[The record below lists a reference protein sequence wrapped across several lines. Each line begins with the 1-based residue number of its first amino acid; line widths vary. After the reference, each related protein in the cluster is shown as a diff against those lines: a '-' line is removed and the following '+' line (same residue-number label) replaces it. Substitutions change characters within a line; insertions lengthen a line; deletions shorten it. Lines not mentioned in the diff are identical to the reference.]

1 MTPIDPTTLDN
12 LALLALDNSVIV
24 HEAGEA
30 PMPFVL
36 VDGLGRIFG
45 FNGHVDLGTGVR
57 TALAQ
62 IVAEELY
69 VRLDQVTMVLGD
81 TARTPDQGATIASDT
96 LQTSA
101 KPLRAAAAQACAL
114 LVQQAARRL
123 NVAGDQVR
131 VAEGEAFVEA
141 GGRRL
146 TFAELVQGQR
156 LRAIVDLSTPVKP
169 AEAYSV
175 VGASA
180 GRVDIPKKATGE
192 LVFVHDMRLPGMLHG
207 RVVRPPYAGVD
218 AGDFVGK
225 SLIAVDE
232 SSIAHIPGVV
242 RVVTQGDFVGVVAE
256 REEQAVVAADALVVK
271 WRPVPRVADL
281 SDIAKALSA
290 RPAAARRLQ
299 DKGDVDEALSGAAT
313 RMTRQYVWP
322 YQMHAS
328 IGPSCAVA
336 DYRNEGLTV
345 WSGTQNPHLL
355 RADLALLL
363 AMPVESID
371 LVRMETS
378 GCYGR
383 NCADDVTADAAL
395 LSRAVCAPVRVQL
408 SRQQEHVW
416 EPKGAGQVMQVD
428 GALDAAGEAVAY
440 DFQTRYP
447 SNGAPTLALLL
458 TGIKSATP
466 EIWQMGDRTSVAPY
480 DVANMRVTV
489 HDMAPI
495 VRASW
500 LRGVS
505 ALPNSFAHE
514 SWIDEAAAMAGV
526 DPVEYRLRYLHD
538 PRGVAVVEATAERAG
553 WSPHVS
559 PRPPRVEDGVLKGQ
573 GFAYALYV
581 HSKFPGYGAA
591 WAAWV
596 ADVSVDPATGEV
608 SVTKVTVGHDAGLM
622 INPAGVEH
630 QIHGNVIQSTSR
642 ALKESVTFDANGV
655 TPTEWGGYPI
665 LTLPEVPEIDVVM
678 VPRPDQ
684 PPLGVGESAS
694 VPSAAAIANA
704 IFDATGVR
712 LREPPFTP
720 EKVRAGLAA
729 AGLLTPPAPAPPP
742 QLARPAARRRWTWPS
757 AATVASAAVGLFGL
771 IAAFAPFRAAIA
783 PAGPVDLSLYTSKTI
798 ERGRLLAAVG
808 DCAVCHTAPGG
819 ARNAGGR
826 ALETPFGRVYST
838 NLTPDPETGIGR
850 WSYTAFER
858 AMREGVSRD
867 GNHLYPAFPYTAYAR
882 TADADLQAL
891 YAYLMSQP
899 AVRAET
905 PQTRLTFPLNL
916 RPLMAAWNA
925 LFHRAT
931 AYSDNPA
938 RSAEWN
944 RGAYLVEGLGHCSA
958 CHSPRNLLGA
968 EQGGAAHL
976 TGGVVEGWDA
986 PALGRLHI
994 GPAPWLEADYYAYL
1008 RTGHSPRHGSALG
1021 PMSPV
1026 IDELGA
1032 LPDQD
1037 IKAMAVYLASLAGP
1051 GVGAGDQ
1058 AAQVAVA
1065 EARAERLGAEIRSP
1079 ASSLY
1084 EGACAVCHEAQPLID
1099 HYAPRPSL
1107 ALSSAVHAA
1116 RPDNLIRIVL
1126 EGSLHAAG
1134 AGRPGGM
1141 PSFAGSLNDRQLT
1154 ELTAY
1159 VRGRFASDK
1168 PAWGD
1173 LGAVVKRVRVE
1184 VHAGPKGWGGMK

>member
-12 LALLALDNSVIV
+12 LALLALDDSLIV

-36 VDGLGRIFG
+36 VDGAGRIFG

-114 LVQQAARRL
+114 LVQEAARRL

-131 VAEGEAFVEA
+131 LADGAAFVEA
-141 GGRRL
+141 DGRRL
-146 TFAELVQGQR
+146 SFAELVQGRR
-156 LRAIVDLSTPVKP
+156 LRAVVDLSTAVKP
-169 AEAYSV
+169 PETYSV
-175 VGASA
+175 VGASV

-256 REEQAVVAADALVVK
+256 REEQAIAAADALVVE
-271 WRPVPRVADL
+271 WRPVPQPTDL
-281 SDIAKALSA
+281 SDIARALSA
-290 RPAAARRLQ
+290 QPSAPRRLQ
-299 DKGDVDEALSGAAT
+299 DKGDVDAALGGAAT

-336 DYRNEGLTV
+336 DYRDEGLRV

-395 LSRAVCAPVRVQL
+395 LSRAVGAPVRVQL
-408 SRQQEHVW
+408 SRQQEHLW
-416 EPKGAGQVMQVD
+416 EPKGAGQLMQVD
-428 GALDAAGEAVAY
+428 GALDEGGEAIAY

-458 TGIKSATP
+458 TGMKSATP
-466 EIWQMGDRTSVAPY
+466 DVWQMGDRTSVAPY
-480 DVANMRVTV
+480 DLANMRVTV

-559 PRPPRVEDGVLKGQ
+559 PRPRQVEGGVLKGR

-608 SVTKVTVGHDAGLM
+608 AVTKVTVGHDAGLM
-622 INPAGVEH
+622 INPAGVQH

-642 ALKESVTFDANGV
+642 ALKESVAFDAGGV

-729 AGLLTPPAPAPPP
+729 AGLLAPPPAPAPPP
-742 QLARPAARRRWTWPS
+742 LAKPAARPRWTWPS
-757 AATVASAAVGLFGL
+757 AVAVGSALVGLAGMVAGLTLFR
-771 IAAFAPFRAAIA
+771 PAIA
-783 PAGPVDLSLYTSKTI
+783 PAGPVDLSLYTPETI
-798 ERGRLLAAVG
+798 ARGRLLAAVG
-808 DCAVCHTAPGG
+808 DCTVCHTAPGG
-819 ARNAGGR
+819 ARNAGGL

-858 AMREGVSRD
+858 AMREGISRD
-867 GNHLYPAFPYTAYAR
+867 GHHLYPAFPYTAYTR
-882 TADADLQAL
+882 TTDADLQAL

-899 AVRAET
+899 PVKAKT
-905 PQTRLTFPLNL
+905 PPARLSFPFSM

-925 LFHRAT
+925 LFHRAG
-931 AYSDNPA
+931 AYTDAPA
-938 RSAEWN
+938 QSAEWN

-958 CHSPRNLLGA
+958 CHSPRNALGA

-986 PALGRLHI
+986 PALGRLHV
-994 GPAPWLEADYYAYL
+994 GPAPWRAEDYYAYL

-1026 IDELGA
+1026 IDELAA
-1032 LPDQD
+1032 LPDAD
-1037 IKAMAVYLASLAGP
+1037 IRAMAVYLASLADP
-1051 GVGAGDQ
+1051 GVEAHDQ
-1058 AAQVAVA
+1058 AAGVADA
-1065 EARAERLGAEIRSP
+1065 QARAIRVGAQIRSP
-1079 ASSLY
+1079 ASRLY
-1084 EGACAVCHEAQPLID
+1084 DGACAVCHEADPLID
-1099 HYAPRPSL
+1099 HHAPRPAL
-1107 ALSSAVHAA
+1107 ALSSAIHAA

-1126 EGSLHAAG
+1126 EGSLGSAG

-1141 PSFAGSLNDRQLT
+1141 PSFAGSLTDRQLA

-1159 VRGRFASDK
+1159 LRARFASDK
-1168 PAWGD
+1168 PAWPASE
-1173 LGAVVKRVRVE
+1173 AVVNRLRAE
-1184 VHAGPKGWGGMK
+1184 RLARRRPY

>member
-1 MTPIDPTTLDN
+1 LTPVDPTTLDN
-12 LALLALDNSVIV
+12 LALLALDDSLIV

-36 VDGLGRIFG
+36 VDGSGRIFG
-45 FNGHVDLGTGVR
+45 FNGHVDLGTGIR

-96 LQTSA
+96 LQNSA

-114 LVQQAARRL
+114 LIQQAARRL

-131 VAEGEAFVEA
+131 LAEGAAFVEA
-141 GGRRL
+141 DGRRVS
-146 TFAELVQGQR
+146 FAELVQGQR
-156 LRAIVDLSTPVKP
+156 LRAVVDLSTPVKP
-169 AEAYSV
+169 PEAYSV
-175 VGASA
+175 VGASV

-192 LVFVHDMRLPGMLHG
+192 LVFVHDVRRPGMLHG

-225 SLIAVDE
+225 SLIGVDE
-232 SSIAHIPGVV
+232 GSIAHIPGVV

-256 REEQAVVAADALVVK
+256 REEQAVAAAEALVVR
-271 WRPVPRVADL
+271 WRPAPRVADL

-290 RPAAARRLQ
+290 QTSAPRRLQ
-299 DKGDVDEALSGAAT
+299 DKGDVDEALNGAAT
-313 RMTRQYVWP
+313 RLTRQYVWP

-336 DYRNEGLTV
+336 DYRDGGLRV

-355 RADLALLL
+355 RADLALLMGL
-363 AMPVESID
+363 PVEQID

-395 LSRAVCAPVRVQL
+395 LSRAVGAPVRVQL

-416 EPKGAGQVMQVD
+416 EPKGAGQLMQVD
-428 GALDAAGEAVAY
+428 GALDAAGEAIAY

-447 SNGAPTLALLL
+447 SAGAPTLALLL

-466 EIWQMGDRTSVAPY
+466 EVWQMGDRTSVAPY
-480 DVANMRVTV
+480 DLAHMRVTV

-526 DPVEYRLRYLHD
+526 DPVEYRLRYLRD

-559 PRPPRVEDGVLKGQ
+559 PRPPRVEDGVLKGR

-608 SVTKVTVGHDAGLM
+608 AVTKVTVGHDAGLM
-622 INPAGVEH
+622 INPAGVQH

-642 ALKESVTFDANGV
+642 ALKESVAFDASGV

-665 LTLPEVPEIDVVM
+665 LTHPEVPAIDVVM

-729 AGLLTPPAPAPPP
+729 AGLLASPPPAPPP
-742 QLARPAARRRWTWPS
+742 QLAAPATRRGWTWPS
-757 AATVASAAVGLFGL
+757 AATVVSAFLGLAGMVGALTLFR
-771 IAAFAPFRAAIA
+771 PAIA
-783 PAGPVDLSLYTSKTI
+783 PIGPADLSLYTSEAI
-798 ERGRLLAAVG
+798 ERGRLVAAVG

-858 AMREGVSRD
+858 AMREGISRD
-867 GNHLYPAFPYTAYAR
+867 GHHLYPAFPYTAYAR
-882 TADADLQAL
+882 TTDPDLQAL

-899 AVRAET
+899 AVKAKT
-905 PQTRLTFPLNL
+905 PPTRLAFPFNV

-925 LFHRAT
+925 LFHRES
-931 AYSDNPA
+931 AYSDDPA
-938 RSAEWN
+938 QSAAWN

-958 CHSPRNLLGA
+958 CHSPRNLFGA

-986 PALGRLHI
+986 PALGRLHV
-994 GPAPWLEADYYAYL
+994 GPAPWRAEDYYAYL
-1008 RTGHSPRHGSALG
+1008 RTGHSPNHGSALG

-1026 IDELGA
+1026 IDELAA

-1037 IKAMAVYLASLAGP
+1037 IKAMAVYLASLADP
-1051 GVGAGDQ
+1051 AVGAGDQ
-1058 AAQVAVA
+1058 AARVADA
-1065 EARAERLGAEIRSP
+1065 EARAMRVGAQIRSP
-1079 ASSLY
+1079 ASQLY
-1084 EGACAVCHEAQPLID
+1084 QGACAACHEAQPLID
-1099 HYAPRPSL
+1099 HYAPRPAL

-1116 RPDNLIRIVL
+1116 RPDNLVRVVL
-1126 EGSLHAAG
+1126 EGSLKSAG

-1141 PSFAGSLNDRQLT
+1141 PSFAGSLNDRQVT

-1159 VRGRFASDK
+1159 VRARFASDK
-1168 PAWGD
+1168 PAWRD
-1173 LGAVVKRVRVE
+1173 VGATVKRVRLE
-1184 VHAGPKGWGGMK
+1184 VDAGR

>member
-1 MTPIDPTTLDN
+1 
-12 LALLALDNSVIV
+12 
-24 HEAGEA
+24 
-30 PMPFVL
+30 MPFVL
-36 VDGLGRIFG
+36 VDSAGQIFG
-45 FNGHVDLGTGVR
+45 FNGHVDLGTGIR

-69 VRLDQVTMVLGD
+69 VCLDQVTMVLGD

-96 LQTSA
+96 LQNSA

-114 LVQQAARRL
+114 LVQEAARRL
-123 NVAGDQVR
+123 NVAADQIR
-131 VAEGEAFVEA
+131 LAEGAVFVEA
-141 GGRRL
+141 EGRRFSF
-146 TFAELVQGQR
+146 TELVQGQK
-156 LRAIVDLSTPVKP
+156 LRAVVDLSTAVKLP
-169 AEAYSV
+169 ETYSV
-175 VGASA
+175 VGASV
-180 GRVDIPKKATGE
+180 GRVDIPKKATGG
-192 LVFVHDMRLPGMLHG
+192 LVFVHDLRLPGMLHG

-225 SLIAVDE
+225 SLIAVHE

-256 REEQAVVAADALVVK
+256 REEQAVAAAEALVVE
-271 WRPVPRVADL
+271 WRPVPRVTDL
-281 SDIAKALSA
+281 SDIAQALSA
-290 RPAAARRLQ
+290 QPSAPRRLQ
-299 DKGDVDEALSGAAT
+299 DKGDVDGALGEAAT

-322 YQMHAS
+322 YQMHGS

-336 DYRNEGLTV
+336 DYRDEGLKV

-363 AMPVESID
+363 GLAVESID

-395 LSRAVCAPVRVQL
+395 LSRAVGAPVRVQL
-408 SRQQEHVW
+408 SRQQEHLW
-416 EPKGAGQVMQVD
+416 EPKGAGQLMQVD
-428 GALDAAGEAVAY
+428 GALDDTGQAVAY

-466 EIWQMGDRTSVAPY
+466 EVWQMGDRTSVAPY
-480 DVANMRVTV
+480 DLANMRVTV

-559 PRPPRVEDGVLKGQ
+559 PRPPRVEDGVLKGR

-596 ADVSVDPATGEV
+596 ADVSVDPVTGEV
-608 SVTKVTVGHDAGLM
+608 AVTKVTVGHDAGLM
-622 INPAGVEH
+622 INPAGVQH

-642 ALKESVTFDANGV
+642 ALKESVAFDAGGAV
-655 TPTEWGGYPI
+655 PAEWGGYPI
-665 LTLPEVPEIDVVM
+665 LTLPEIPEIDVVM

-729 AGLLTPPAPAPPP
+729 AGLLTPPAVSPAPPSSP
-742 QLARPAARRRWTWPS
+742 LPIARRRWTWPTT
-757 AATVASAAVGLFGL
+757 ATVASAVAGLAGL
-771 IAAFAPFRAAIA
+771 AAAFVPFRPAIA
-783 PAGPVDLSLYTSKTI
+783 PTGPADLSLYTSETI
-798 ERGRLLAAVG
+798 ARGRLLAAAG
-808 DCAVCHTAPGG
+808 DCAVCHTAPSG

-858 AMREGVSRD
+858 AMREGISRD
-867 GNHLYPAFPYTAYAR
+867 GHHLYPAFPYTAYAR
-882 TADADLQAL
+882 TRDADLQAL

-899 AVRAET
+899 PVKAET
-905 PQTRLTFPLNL
+905 PPTRLSFPFSV

-925 LFHRAT
+925 LFHRASV
-931 AYSDNPA
+931 YSDDPA
-938 RSAEWN
+938 QSAAWN

-958 CHSPRNLLGA
+958 CHSPRNLFGA
-968 EQGGAAHL
+968 EQGGTGHL
-976 TGGVVEGWDA
+976 AGGVVDGWDA
-986 PALGRLHI
+986 PALGRLHV
-994 GPAPWLEADYYAYL
+994 GPAAWREDDYYAYL

-1026 IDELGA
+1026 IDELSA

-1037 IKAMAVYLASLAGP
+1037 IKAMAVYLASLADP
-1051 GVGAGDQ
+1051 AVGARDQ
-1058 AAQVAVA
+1058 AAQVV
-1065 EARAERLGAEIRSP
+1065 GAEERAMRVGAEVRSP
-1079 ASSLY
+1079 VSRLY
-1084 EGACAVCHEAQPLID
+1084 NGACAVCHEAQPLID

-1154 ELTAY
+1154 DLAAY
-1159 VRGRFASDK
+1159 LRIRFASDK
-1168 PAWGD
+1168 PAWRD
-1173 LGAVVKRVRVE
+1173 VGAVVKRVRLE
-1184 VHAGPKGWGGMK
+1184 HTR

>member
-1 MTPIDPTTLDN
+1 MSLIDPTTLDN
-12 LALLALDNSVIV
+12 HTLLALDDSLIV

-36 VDGLGRIFG
+36 VDGMGRIFG

-69 VRLDQVTMVLGD
+69 VRLDQVAMVLGD

-114 LVQQAARRL
+114 LVQEAARRL
-123 NVAGDQVR
+123 NVSVDQVR
-131 VAEGEAFVEA
+131 LSEGAAFVEA
-141 GGRRL
+141 EGRRL
-146 TFAELVQGQR
+146 SFAELVQGHR
-156 LRAIVDLSTPVKP
+156 LRAVLDLATPVKP
-169 AEAYSV
+169 PETYSV
-175 VGASA
+175 VGASV
-180 GRVDIPKKATGE
+180 GRVDIPKKATGA

-242 RVVTQGDFVGVVAE
+242 RVVTQGDFVGVVTE
-256 REEQAVVAADALVVK
+256 REEQAVAAAEALVVQ
-271 WRPVPRVADL
+271 WRPVPHVTDL
-281 SDIAKALSA
+281 SDIAEALSA
-290 RPAAARRLQ
+290 QPSTPRRLQ

-322 YQMHAS
+322 YQMHGS

-336 DYRNEGLTV
+336 DYREEGLTV

-355 RADLALLL
+355 RADLALLMGL
-363 AMPVESID
+363 PVEQIN

-395 LSRAVCAPVRVQL
+395 LSRAVGAPVRVQL

-428 GALDAAGEAVAY
+428 GALDEAGSAIAY

-458 TGIKSATP
+458 TGIKSASP
-466 EIWQMGDRTSVAPY
+466 EVWRMGDRTSVAPY
-480 DVANMRVTV
+480 DLANMRVTV

-559 PRPPRVEDGVLKGQ
+559 PRPPRVEDGVLKGR

-608 SVTKVTVGHDAGLM
+608 AVTKVTVGHDAGLM
-622 INPAGVEH
+622 INPAGVQH

-642 ALKESVTFDANGV
+642 ALKESVAFDAGGV
-655 TPTEWGGYPI
+655 TPTEWGAYPI

-678 VPRPDQ
+678 ISRPDQ
-684 PPLGVGESAS
+684 PPLGAGESAS

-729 AGLLTPPAPAPPP
+729 AGLLPPPAPAPPP
-742 QLARPAARRRWTWPS
+742 RLTREATPRRWSWPS
-757 AATVASAAVGLFGL
+757 AATVASLLVGMAGL
-771 IAAFAPFRAAIA
+771 VGAMAPFRAAIPPVG
-783 PAGPVDLSLYTSKTI
+783 PADLSLYTPQTI
-798 ERGRLLAAVG
+798 ARGRLLAAAG

-819 ARNAGGR
+819 ARNAGGL

-867 GNHLYPAFPYTAYAR
+867 GHHLYPAFPYTAYAR
-882 TADADLQAL
+882 TTDADLQAL
-891 YAYLMSQP
+891 YAYLMSQA
-899 AVRAET
+899 AVKAE
-905 PQTRLTFPLNL
+905 PPPTRLAFPFSV
-916 RPLMAAWNA
+916 RPLMAVWNA
-925 LFHRAT
+925 LFHRAS
-931 AYSDNPA
+931 AYSDDPA
-938 RSAEWN
+938 QSPEWN

-958 CHSPRNLLGA
+958 CHSPRNLFGA
-968 EQGGAAHL
+968 EQGGAARL
-976 TGGVVEGWDA
+976 SGGVVEGWDA
-986 PALGRLHI
+986 PALGRLHV
-994 GPAPWLEADYYAYL
+994 GPAPWRADDFYAYL

-1032 LPDQD
+1032 LPDAD
-1037 IKAMAVYLASLAGP
+1037 IKAMAVYLGSLADP

-1058 AAQVAVA
+1058 AAEVASA
-1065 EARAERLGAEIRSP
+1065 EARAERAAKQIRST

-1084 EGACAVCHEAQPLID
+1084 EGACAVCHEAQPLVD

-1141 PSFAGSLNDRQLT
+1141 PSFASSLKDRQLT
-1154 ELTAY
+1154 ELAAY
-1159 VRGRFASDK
+1159 LRARFASDK
-1168 PAWGD
+1168 PAWGSV
-1173 LGAVVKRVRVE
+1173 GSVIKRVRLQRL
-1184 VHAGPKGWGGMK
+1184 GSRKSR

>member
-1 MTPIDPTTLDN
+1 MTPVDPTTLDS
-12 LALLALDNSVIV
+12 LALLALDDSLIV

-36 VDGLGRIFG
+36 VDGAGRIFG

-123 NVAGDQVR
+123 NVAADQVR
-131 VAEGEAFVEA
+131 LAQGAAFVQ
-141 GGRRL
+141 GDGRRFS
-146 TFAELVQGQR
+146 FAELVQGQR
-156 LRAIVDLSTPVKP
+156 LRAVVDLSISVKP
-169 AEAYSV
+169 PEAYCV
-175 VGASA
+175 VGASV

-207 RVVRPPYAGVD
+207 RVVRPPCAGVD

-232 SSIAHIPGVV
+232 SSIAHIPGVIKV
-242 RVVTQGDFVGVVAE
+242 ATQGDFVGVVAE
-256 REEQAVVAADALVVK
+256 REEQAVAAAEALVVK
-271 WRPVPRVADL
+271 WRPTPRVTDL
-281 SDIAKALSA
+281 SDIAQALSA
-290 RPAAARRLQ
+290 QPAAPRRLQ
-299 DKGDVDEALSGAAT
+299 DKGDVDAALGGAAT
-313 RMTRQYVWP
+313 RLTRQYVWP

-336 DYRNEGLTV
+336 DYRGEALRV

-363 AMPVESID
+363 GLEVERID
-371 LVRMETS
+371 LVRMEAS

-395 LSRAVCAPVRVQL
+395 LSRAVGAPVRVQL

-416 EPKGAGQVMQVD
+416 EPKGAGQLMQVD
-428 GALDAAGEAVAY
+428 GALDAAGEAIAY

-480 DVANMRVTV
+480 DLANMRVTV

-559 PRPPRVEDGVLKGQ
+559 PRRPHVEDGVLKGR

-596 ADVSVDPATGEV
+596 ADVSVDPTTGEV
-608 SVTKVTVGHDAGLM
+608 AVTKVTVGHDAGLM
-622 INPAGVEH
+622 INPAGVKH

-642 ALKESVTFDANGV
+642 ALKESVAFDAHGV

-665 LTLPEVPEIDVVM
+665 LTAPEVPEIDVVM

-694 VPSAAAIANA
+694 APSAAAIANA

-742 QLARPAARRRWTWPS
+742 QLAAPAAPRRWTWPS
-757 AATVASAAVGLFGL
+757 AATVASAFVGLAGMVGAL
-771 IAAFAPFRAAIA
+771 TLLRPEIA
-783 PAGPVDLSLYTSKTI
+783 PIGRADLSLYTPETI
-798 ERGRLLAAVG
+798 ARGRLLAAVG

-819 ARNAGGR
+819 ARNAGGL

-867 GNHLYPAFPYTAYAR
+867 GHHLYPAFPYTAYAR
-882 TADADLQAL
+882 TTDADLQAL

-899 AVRAET
+899 PVKAKT
-905 PQTRLTFPLNL
+905 PTTRLAFPFNV

-925 LFHRAT
+925 LFHRAS
-931 AYSDNPA
+931 AYSDDPA

-944 RGAYLVEGLGHCSA
+944 RGAYLVEGPGHCSA
-958 CHSPRNLLGA
+958 CHSPRNVFGA

-976 TGGVVEGWDA
+976 TGGVVDGWDA
-986 PALGRLHI
+986 PALGRLHV
-994 GPAPWLEADYYAYL
+994 GPAVWRAEDYYAYL

-1032 LPDQD
+1032 LPDTD
-1037 IKAMAVYLASLAGP
+1037 IRAMAVYLASLGEP
-1051 GVGAGDQ
+1051 GVEAGDQ
-1058 AAQVAVA
+1058 AAQVEAA
-1065 EARAERLGAEIRSP
+1065 EARAIDAGAAIRSP
-1079 ASSLY
+1079 VSRLY
-1084 EGACAVCHEAQPLID
+1084 EGACAVCHEAQPSID

-1116 RPDNLIRIVL
+1116 RPDTLIRIVL
-1126 EGSLHAAG
+1126 EGSLKSAG
-1134 AGRPGGM
+1134 GGRPGGM

-1154 ELTAY
+1154 ELMSY
-1159 VRGRFASDK
+1159 VRRRFASDK
-1168 PAWGD
+1168 PAWRD
-1173 LGAVVKRVRVE
+1173 VGAVVKRLRGEPVGLGSRRP
-1184 VHAGPKGWGGMK
+1184 G

>member
-1 MTPIDPTTLDN
+1 MIPVDPTTLDN
-12 LALLALDNSVIV
+12 QALLALDDSLIV

-36 VDGLGRIFG
+36 VDGAGRVFG

-131 VAEGEAFVEA
+131 LAEGAAFVQGDE
-141 GGRRL
+141 RRL
-146 TFAELVQGQR
+146 LFAELVQGER
-156 LRAIVDLSTPVKP
+156 LRAVLDLSAAVKP
-169 AEAYSV
+169 RDAYSV
-175 VGASA
+175 VGASV

-225 SLIAVDE
+225 SLIGVDE

-256 REEQAVVAADALVVK
+256 REEQAVAAADALVVK
-271 WRPVPRVADL
+271 WRPSPRVTDL

-290 RPAAARRLQ
+290 QTSAPRRLQ
-299 DKGDVDEALSGAAT
+299 DKGDVDEALSGAET
-313 RMTRQYVWP
+313 RLTRQYVWP

-336 DYRNEGLTV
+336 DYRDEALRV

-355 RADLALLL
+355 CADLALLL
-363 AMPVESID
+363 GLEVERID

-395 LSRAVCAPVRVQL
+395 LSRAVGAPVRVQL

-428 GALDAAGEAVAY
+428 GALDATGEAIAY

-466 EIWQMGDRTSVAPY
+466 EVWQMGDRTSVAPY
-480 DVANMRVTV
+480 DLANMRVTV

-559 PRPPRVEDGVLKGQ
+559 PRPPRVEDGVLKGR

-608 SVTKVTVGHDAGLM
+608 AVTKVTVGHDAGLM
-622 INPAGVEH
+622 INPAGVQH

-642 ALKESVTFDANGV
+642 ALKESVTFDAGGV

-665 LTLPEVPEIDVVM
+665 LTHPEVPEIDVVM

-729 AGLLTPPAPAPPP
+729 AGLLTPPAPAPALPP
-742 QLARPAARRRWTWPS
+742 QLATPAIRRRWTWPS
-757 AATVASAAVGLFGL
+757 AAMVAGAFVGLAGMVGAVTL
-771 IAAFAPFRAAIA
+771 FRPAIA
-783 PAGPVDLSLYTSKTI
+783 SVGPADLSLYTSETI
-798 ERGRLLAAVG
+798 ERGWLLAAAG

-819 ARNAGGR
+819 ARNAGGL

-858 AMREGVSRD
+858 AMREGISRD
-867 GNHLYPAFPYTAYAR
+867 GHHLYPAFPYTAYAR
-882 TADADLQAL
+882 TTDADLQAL

-899 AVRAET
+899 PVKAET
-905 PQTRLTFPLNL
+905 PRTRLAFPFNL
-916 RPLMAAWNA
+916 RPMMAVWNA
-925 LFHRAT
+925 LFHRAS
-931 AYSDNPA
+931 AYSDDPEK
-938 RSAEWN
+938 SPEWN
-944 RGAYLVEGLGHCSA
+944 RGAYLVQGLGHCSA

-968 EQGGAAHL
+968 EQAGTAHL
-976 TGGVVEGWDA
+976 TGGVVDGWDA
-986 PALGRLHI
+986 PALGRLHV
-994 GPAPWLEADYYAYL
+994 GPAAWRADDYYAYL

-1026 IDELGA
+1026 IDELSA
-1032 LPDQD
+1032 LPDAD
-1037 IKAMAVYLASLAGP
+1037 IKAMAVYLASRADP
-1051 GVGAGDQ
+1051 AVGTGDQ
-1058 AAQVAVA
+1058 AAQVATA
-1065 EARAERLGAEIRSP
+1065 EAQAKQVGAAIRSP
-1079 ASSLY
+1079 VSRLY

-1141 PSFAGSLNDRQLT
+1141 PSFASSLNDRQLT
-1154 ELTAY
+1154 ELAAY
-1159 VRGRFASDK
+1159 VRARFASDK
-1168 PAWGD
+1168 PAWRD
-1173 LGAVVKRVRVE
+1173 VDRVVKRVRS
-1184 VHAGPKGWGGMK
+1184 GLNN

>member
-1 MTPIDPTTLDN
+1 MTTFDPTTLDN
-12 LALLALDNSVIV
+12 LALLALDDSLIV
-24 HEAGEA
+24 HEAGEG

-36 VDGLGRIFG
+36 VDGAGRIFG
-45 FNGHVDLGTGVR
+45 FNGHVDLGTGIR

-123 NVAGDQVR
+123 NVAGDRVR
-131 VAEGEAFVEA
+131 LAEGAALVEA
-141 GGRRL
+141 DGRRL
-146 TFAELVQGQR
+146 SFAELVQGRR
-156 LRAIVDLSTPVKP
+156 LRAVVDLSTPVKP
-169 AEAYSV
+169 PQTYSV
-175 VGASA
+175 VGASV
-180 GRVDIPKKATGE
+180 GRVDIPKKATGA
-192 LVFVHDMRLPGMLHG
+192 LVFVHDMRLPSMLHG

-242 RVVTQGDFVGVVAE
+242 KVVTEGDFVGVVAE
-256 REEQAVVAADALVVK
+256 REEQAVAAADALVVQ
-271 WRPVPRVADL
+271 WRPVPCVTDL
-281 SDIAKALSA
+281 SDIASALSA
-290 RPAAARRLQ
+290 QTSAPRRLQ
-299 DKGDVDEALSGAAT
+299 NKGDVDEALSGAAT

-322 YQMHAS
+322 YQMHGS

-336 DYRNEGLTV
+336 DYRPEGLTV

-363 AMPVESID
+363 GLPVERID

-395 LSRAVCAPVRVQL
+395 LSRAAGAPVRVQL

-416 EPKGAGQVMQVD
+416 EPKGAGQLMQVD

-458 TGIKSATP
+458 TRIKSATP
-466 EIWQMGDRTSVAPY
+466 EIWQMGDRTSIAPY
-480 DVANMRVTV
+480 DLANMRVTV

-526 DPVEYRLRYLHD
+526 DPVEYRLRYLRD

-559 PRPPRVEDGVLKGQ
+559 PRPRHVEDGVFKGR

-596 ADVSVDPATGEV
+596 ADVSVDPTTGEV
-608 SVTKVTVGHDAGLM
+608 AVTKVTVGHDAGLM
-622 INPAGVEH
+622 INPAGVQH

-642 ALKESVTFDANGV
+642 ALKESVGFDAHGV
-655 TPTEWGGYPI
+655 MPTEWGGYPI
-665 LTLPEVPEIDVVM
+665 LTMPEVPEIDVVM

-729 AGLLTPPAPAPPP
+729 AGLLAPPAPAPAPAPP
-742 QLARPAARRRWTWPS
+742 SALAAPAARRGWTWPS
-757 AATVASAAVGLFGL
+757 AVTVASAFVGLAGMVSAL
-771 IAAFAPFRAAIA
+771 TLFRPAIA
-783 PAGPVDLSLYTSKTI
+783 PAAPADLSLYTSETI

-819 ARNAGGR
+819 ARNAGGL
-826 ALETPFGRVYST
+826 ALETPFGRIYST

-858 AMREGVSRD
+858 AMREGISRD
-867 GNHLYPAFPYTAYAR
+867 GRHLYPAFPYTAYAR
-882 TADADLQAL
+882 TTDADLQAL

-899 AVRAET
+899 AVKAQT
-905 PQTRLTFPLNL
+905 PPTRLSFPFSL
-916 RPLMAAWNA
+916 RPLMAVWNA
-925 LFHRAT
+925 LFLRAS
-931 AYSDNPA
+931 AHSDDPVQ
-938 RSAEWN
+938 SAEWN

-958 CHSPRNLLGA
+958 CHSPRNVFGA
-968 EQGGAAHL
+968 EEGGDAHL
-976 TGGVVEGWDA
+976 AGGVIEGWDA
-986 PALGRLHI
+986 PALGRAHV
-994 GPAPWLEADYYAYL
+994 GPASWREEDYYAYL

-1026 IDELGA
+1026 IDQLGA

-1037 IKAMAVYLASLAGP
+1037 IKAMAVYLASLADP
-1051 GVGAGDQ
+1051 AVGAGDQ
-1058 AAQVAVA
+1058 AAQVASA
-1065 EARAERLGAEIRSP
+1065 EARAMRAGAEIRSP
-1079 ASSLY
+1079 ASRLY
-1084 EGACAVCHEAQPLID
+1084 EGACAVCHEVQPLID

-1107 ALSSAVHAA
+1107 ALSSAVHAP
-1116 RPDNLIRIVL
+1116 RPDTLIRIVL
-1126 EGSLHAAG
+1126 EGSLKSAG

-1154 ELTAY
+1154 DLAAY
-1159 VRGRFASDK
+1159 VRARFASDK
-1168 PAWGD
+1168 PAWRDVG
-1173 LGAVVKRVRVE
+1173 GVVRRLRAAR
-1184 VHAGPKGWGGMK
+1184 HR

>member
-1 MTPIDPTTLDN
+1 LTPIDPTTLDK
-12 LALLALDNSVIV
+12 LALLALDDSLIV

-30 PMPFVL
+30 PLPFVL
-36 VDGLGRIFG
+36 VDGLGRVFG

-69 VRLDQVTMVLGD
+69 LRLDQVTMVLGD
-81 TARTPDQGATIASDT
+81 TARTPNQGATIASDT

-114 LVQQAARRL
+114 LVQEAALRL
-123 NVAGDQVR
+123 NVAADEVR
-131 VAEGEAFVEA
+131 LAEGAAFVE
-141 GGRRL
+141 GEGRRL
-146 TFAELVQGQR
+146 SFAELVRGQR
-156 LRAIVDLSTPVKP
+156 RRAVVDLATPVKP
-169 AEAYSV
+169 PEAYSL
-175 VGASA
+175 VGASV
-180 GRVDIPKKATGE
+180 GRVDIPRKASGD
-192 LVFVHDMRLPGMLHG
+192 LVFVHDMRRPGMLHG

-225 SLIAVDE
+225 SLIGVDE

-242 RVVTQGDFVGVVAE
+242 AVVTQGDFVGVVAE
-256 REEQAVVAADALVVK
+256 REEQAVAAADALVVE
-271 WRPVPRVADL
+271 WRPTPRVTDL

-290 RPAAARRLQ
+290 QPSTPRRLQ
-299 DKGDVDEALSGAAT
+299 DKGDVDAALGQAAT
-313 RMTRQYVWP
+313 RLTRQYVWP

-336 DYRNEGLTV
+336 DYREDGLTV
-345 WSGTQNPHLL
+345 WSGTQNPHPL

-363 AMPVESID
+363 GLPVERID
-371 LVRMETS
+371 LIRMETS

-395 LSRAVCAPVRVQL
+395 LSRAVGAPVRVQL

-416 EPKGAGQVMQVD
+416 EPKGAGQLMQVD
-428 GALDAAGEAVAY
+428 GALDDGGEAIAY

-458 TGIKSATP
+458 TGMKSATP
-466 EIWQMGDRTSVAPY
+466 EVWQMGDRTSVAPY
-480 DVANMRVTV
+480 DLPNMRVTV

-559 PRPPRVEDGVLKGQ
+559 PRPPRVEDGVLKGR

-596 ADVSVDPATGEV
+596 ADVSVDPTTGEV
-608 SVTKVTVGHDAGLM
+608 AVTKVTVGHDAGLM
-622 INPAGVEH
+622 INPAGVQH

-642 ALKESVTFDANGV
+642 ALKESVAFDAGGV
-655 TPTEWGGYPI
+655 APAEWGGYPI
-665 LTLPEVPEIDVVM
+665 LTHPEVPEIEVVM

-720 EKVRAGLAA
+720 EKVRAALAA

-742 QLARPAARRRWTWPS
+742 LAKPAARPRWTWPS
-757 AATVASAAVGLFGL
+757 AVAIGSALVGLAGMVAGL
-771 IAAFAPFRAAIA
+771 TLFRPAIA
-783 PAGPVDLSLYTSKTI
+783 PVGPVDLSLYTPETI
-798 ERGRLLAAVG
+798 ARGRVLAAVG

-826 ALETPFGRVYST
+826 ALETPFGLIYST
-838 NLTPDPETGIGR
+838 NLTPDPDTGIGR

-858 AMREGVSRD
+858 AMRQGISRD
-867 GNHLYPAFPYTAYAR
+867 GHHLYPAFPYTAYAR
-882 TADADLQAL
+882 TRDADLEAL

-899 AVRAET
+899 AVRAAT
-905 PQTRLTFPLNL
+905 PPTRLAFPFNV
-916 RPLMAAWNA
+916 RPLMAVWNA
-925 LFHRAT
+925 LFHRAS
-931 AYSDNPA
+931 AYIDDPA
-938 RSAEWN
+938 QSAAWN

-958 CHSPRNLLGA
+958 CHSPRNLFGA

-976 TGGVVEGWDA
+976 SGGMVDGWDA
-986 PALGRLHI
+986 PALGRLHV
-994 GPAPWLEADYYAYL
+994 GPAPWREEDYYAYL

-1032 LPDQD
+1032 LPDAD
-1037 IKAMAVYLASLAGP
+1037 IKAMAVYLVSLADP
-1051 GVGAGDQ
+1051 GVEAQEQ
-1058 AAQVAVA
+1058 AARVADA
-1065 EARAERLGAEIRSP
+1065 QARAMRVGAQIRSP
-1079 ASSLY
+1079 ASRLY
-1084 EGACAVCHEAQPLID
+1084 DGACAVCHEAHPLID
-1099 HYAPRPSL
+1099 HYAPRPAL

-1126 EGSLHAAG
+1126 EGSLRSAG

-1141 PSFAGSLNDRQLT
+1141 PSFATSLNDRQLT
-1154 ELTAY
+1154 DLAAY
-1159 VRGRFASDK
+1159 LRARFASDK
-1168 PAWGD
+1168 PAWPGVE
-1173 LGAVVKRVRVE
+1173 AAVKRVR
-1184 VHAGPKGWGGMK
+1184 AGAPR

>member
-1 MTPIDPTTLDN
+1 
-12 LALLALDNSVIV
+12 
-24 HEAGEA
+24 
-30 PMPFVL
+30 
-36 VDGLGRIFG
+36 
-45 FNGHVDLGTGVR
+45 
-57 TALAQ
+57 
-62 IVAEELY
+62 
-69 VRLDQVTMVLGD
+69 
-81 TARTPDQGATIASDT
+81 
-96 LQTSA
+96 
-101 KPLRAAAAQACAL
+101 
-114 LVQQAARRL
+114 
-123 NVAGDQVR
+123 
-131 VAEGEAFVEA
+131 
-141 GGRRL
+141 
-146 TFAELVQGQR
+146 
-156 LRAIVDLSTPVKP
+156 
-169 AEAYSV
+169 
-175 VGASA
+175 
-180 GRVDIPKKATGE
+180 
-192 LVFVHDMRLPGMLHG
+192 
-207 RVVRPPYAGVD
+207 
-218 AGDFVGK
+218 
-225 SLIAVDE
+225 
-232 SSIAHIPGVV
+232 
-242 RVVTQGDFVGVVAE
+242 
-256 REEQAVVAADALVVK
+256 
-271 WRPVPRVADL
+271 
-281 SDIAKALSA
+281 
-290 RPAAARRLQ
+290 
-299 DKGDVDEALSGAAT
+299 
-313 RMTRQYVWP
+313 
-322 YQMHAS
+322 
-328 IGPSCAVA
+328 
-336 DYRNEGLTV
+336 
-345 WSGTQNPHLL
+345 
-355 RADLALLL
+355 
-363 AMPVESID
+363 
-371 LVRMETS
+371 
-378 GCYGR
+378 
-383 NCADDVTADAAL
+383 
-395 LSRAVCAPVRVQL
+395 
-408 SRQQEHVW
+408 
-416 EPKGAGQVMQVD
+416 
-428 GALDAAGEAVAY
+428 
-440 DFQTRYP
+440 
-447 SNGAPTLALLL
+447 
-458 TGIKSATP
+458 
-466 EIWQMGDRTSVAPY
+466 
-480 DVANMRVTV
+480 
-489 HDMAPI
+489 
-495 VRASW
+495 
-500 LRGVS
+500 
-505 ALPNSFAHE
+505 
-514 SWIDEAAAMAGV
+514 
-526 DPVEYRLRYLHD
+526 
-538 PRGVAVVEATAERAG
+538 
-553 WSPHVS
+553 
-559 PRPPRVEDGVLKGQ
+559 
-573 GFAYALYV
+573 
-581 HSKFPGYGAA
+581 
-591 WAAWV
+591 
-596 ADVSVDPATGEV
+596 
-608 SVTKVTVGHDAGLM
+608 
-622 INPAGVEH
+622 
-630 QIHGNVIQSTSR
+630 
-642 ALKESVTFDANGV
+642 
-655 TPTEWGGYPI
+655 
-665 LTLPEVPEIDVVM
+665 
-678 VPRPDQ
+678 
-684 PPLGVGESAS
+684 
-694 VPSAAAIANA
+694 
-704 IFDATGVR
+704 
-712 LREPPFTP
+712 
-720 EKVRAGLAA
+720 
-729 AGLLTPPAPAPPP
+729 
-742 QLARPAARRRWTWPS
+742 
-757 AATVASAAVGLFGL
+757 L

-882 TADADLQAL
+882 TTDADLQAL

-1173 LGAVVKRVRVE
+1173 LGAVVKRVRAE